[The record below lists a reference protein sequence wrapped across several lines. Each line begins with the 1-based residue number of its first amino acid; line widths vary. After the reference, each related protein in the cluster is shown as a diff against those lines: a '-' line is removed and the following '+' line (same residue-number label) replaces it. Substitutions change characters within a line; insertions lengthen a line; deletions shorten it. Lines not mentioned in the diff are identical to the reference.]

1 LPVVSIVFPVYSEES
16 NLEPLYRCVREALSR
31 VDAEYDMVFV
41 DNGSTDS
48 SLEIIKGL
56 SRRDSRVRYI
66 SLARNFGHQAAL
78 FAGMGHATGDAVI
91 TMDADLQ
98 HPPSLIPTMVSL
110 WQDGYDVVYTTKR
123 NHKLPWLKRQQ
134 VKAFYWL
141 ISRLSG
147 LRLSYG
153 QSDFRLADRSV
164 ISALLEIPEYRK
176 FLRGMVEW
184 VGFKQVGLDY
194 DVQDRHSGESKFSFV
209 SLFSF
214 AIDGIL
220 AFSALPLRLILAAGV
235 VAALGALTY
244 ALAAIIM
251 GLLSLFNPMFEL
263 PPGWATLAATI
274 TFFGGAQLIAI
285 GAVGEYIA
293 RTYEQSKGRPVY
305 IVRES
310 SDGIVRK
317 RPAADEDRS
326 PLRWSGV
333 SIEAADRYGAQAVG
347 ETERQARASAPGRD
361 P

>member
-1 LPVVSIVFPVYSEES
+1 MPVVSIVFPVYNEES
-16 NLEPLYRCVREALSR
+16 NLEPLYRRVREAVLQVS
-31 VDAEYDMVFV
+31 AEYDLVFV

-66 SLARNFGHQAAL
+66 SLARNFGHQSAL
-78 FAGMGHATGDAVI
+78 FAGMGHANGEAII

-98 HPPSLIPTMVSL
+98 HPPSLIPAMVRL

-123 NHKLPWLKRQQ
+123 NHKLPWVKRQQ

-141 ISRLSG
+141 ISRVSG

-153 QSDFRLADRSV
+153 QSDFRLTDRSV
-164 ISALLEIPEYRK
+164 VDVLTDIPEYRK
-176 FLRGMVEW
+176 FLRGMVDW
-184 VGFKQVGLDY
+184 VGFKQIGLDY
-194 DVQDRHSGESKFSFV
+194 DVEERQSGRSKFSFL

-220 AFSALPLRLILAAGV
+220 AFSTLPLRLILAAGV

-244 ALAAIIM
+244 ALAAITM

-305 IVRES
+305 VVREA
-310 SDGIVRK
+310 SDGVVSPVREA
-317 RPAADEDRS
+317 RRAAR
-326 PLRWSGV
+326 
-333 SIEAADRYGAQAVG
+333 
-347 ETERQARASAPGRD
+347 
-361 P
+361 